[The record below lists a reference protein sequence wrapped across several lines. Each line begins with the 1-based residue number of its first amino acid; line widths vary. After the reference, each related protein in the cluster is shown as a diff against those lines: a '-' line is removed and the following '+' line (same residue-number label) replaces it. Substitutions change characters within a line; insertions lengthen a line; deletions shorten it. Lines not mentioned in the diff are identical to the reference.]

1 MEVVREA
8 AKRSWSTADEP
19 AKGQAT
25 QNASIAPSPLFL
37 VTEDLA
43 AHVREQPYGNIP
55 REEWLEQAVCQLDLV
70 FARGRMRC
78 GFL

>member
-37 VTEDLA
+37 VTQDLA
-43 AHVREQPYGNIP
+43 AFVREQPYGNIP
-55 REEWLEQAVCQLDLV
+55 REEWLVCQLDLV
-70 FARGRMRC
+70 SARGRMRC